1 MSDERVLLP
10 YQSAWIAA
18 AGAASLAVIEKS
30 RRVGITWAD
39 AADDVLCAA
48 EEGGQNVYYI
58 SYNLDQSREYVET
71 CAEWAKH
78 YAYAC
83 SEVQEEIVQDEDD
96 SYLTYRITFASG
108 KRIVGLPN
116 RATTLRGKQ
125 GRIVIDEAAF
135 IPDLPEVLKAALAML
150 MWGGSVRVIS
160 THNGVASEFNELLGE
175 IRAGG
180 RRGVVQKVTIQDAL
194 DQGLYRRICEV
205 TGKEWSPE
213 AQQDWL
219 QDLIETY
226 GESAQ
231 EELFCVPREGGALYF
246 PRALVERAMK
256 SKAPVVRYEQTD
268 DFTYRSEKKRTK
280 ATSKWIKQHLEPVL
294 AIARV
299 VAVGGERRRCY
310 LGMDIARSGDLSVI
324 SAAVETARLDIETVV
339 QIEMRNMPFSEQ
351 QRILHYTIDGLP
363 NFSGA
368 AIDARGNG
376 QMLAEQAAQKY
387 GPAYVHEVMLT
398 RATYAEYFP
407 RYKQR
412 LEDETYVLPKDSGL
426 MDDHRVVQLDKGVPI
441 VAEKT
446 GPADQQR
453 HGDSA
458 VSNMLVCYA
467 QANDDGTYQ
476 PYAHHAVKIAAAGVG
491 RWLGRSEDDDGEED
505 EDW

>member
-1 MSDERVLLP
+1 M
-10 YQSAWIAA
+10 
-18 AGAASLAVIEKS
+18 EKS

-39 AADDVLCAA
+39 AADNVIHAA
-48 EEGGQNVYYI
+48 SESGENVFYI
-58 SYNLDQSREYVET
+58 SYNLDQSREYLET
-71 CAEWAKH
+71 CAEWARH
-78 YAYAC
+78 YSYAC
-83 SEVQEEIVQDEDD
+83 SDVEENIVRDEDED
-96 SYLTYRITFASG
+96 ILTYRIRFASG
-108 KRIVGLPN
+108 HRIVGLPN

-160 THNGVASEFNELLGE
+160 THNGVASEFNELIGE
-175 IRAGG
+175 IRSGS

-194 DQGLYRRICEV
+194 GQGLYQRICEV
-205 TGKEWSPE
+205 TGQKWSPE
-213 AQQDWL
+213 AEQEWL

-256 SKAPVVRYEQTD
+256 PKAPVVRYQQTD
-268 DFTYRSEKKRTK
+268 EFTYRSEKKRNK
-280 ATSKWIKQHLEPVL
+280 VTSKWITEHLEPVL
-294 AIARV
+294 AAARE
-299 VAVGGERRRCY
+299 AADGERRRGY

-324 SAAVETARLDIETVV
+324 SVTVETARLDIDTVV
-339 QIEMRNMPFSEQ
+339 QIEMRNVPFSEQ
-351 QRILHYTIDGLP
+351 QRILHYTIDGMP
-363 NFSGA
+363 QFSGA
-368 AIDARGNG
+368 AIDSRGNG

-412 LEDETYVLPKDSGL
+412 LEDQTYTLPKDSGV
-426 MDDHRVVQLDKGVPI
+426 MDDHRVIALDKGMPV

-446 GPADQQR
+446 GPADEQR

-458 VSNMLVCYA
+458 IAHMLVCYA

-476 PYAHHAVKIAAAGVG
+476 PYAHHPVKIAGAG
-491 RWLGRSEDDDGEED
+491 RWMGRGDDDEED